1 MATSVKPR
9 PKNLIYTKKAMIAA
23 RHAVQNEKKGIREA
37 ARDHGVPPSTLRD
50 RLKGKRFFHE
60 VSNLSI
66 LMITVNLSIYDLL
79 YAVNLYN

>member
-9 PKNLIYTKKAMIAA
+9 PKNLIYTKEAMIAA
-23 RHAVQNEKKGIREA
+23 CHAVQNEKKGIREA

-60 VSNLSI
+60 VSNLS
-66 LMITVNLSIYDLL
+66 MITVNLSIYDLL
-79 YAVNLYN
+79 YAVNLYNN